1 VDLKKAFD
9 TVNRQALLLKLK
21 LNVCNIIGHFLNII
35 EDMYNDVSFS
45 IKLANGVTQPF
56 QTSVGVKQG
65 CVLNTTFFSVYMND
79 LVEHFNLVC
88 DPVSINGK
96 YISCLL
102 YADDIVLMSVSKW
115 LTKNIR

>member
-1 VDLKKAFD
+1 MDLKKAFD
-9 TVNRQALLLKLK
+9 TVNRQALLLK

-45 IKLANGVTQPF
+45 IKLANGITQPF

-65 CVLNTTFFSVYMND
+65 CVLNKTFFSVYMND
-79 LVEHFNLVC
+79 LVEHFNLDC

-96 YISCLL
+96 SIC
-102 YADDIVLMSVSKW
+102 
-115 LTKNIR
+115 R